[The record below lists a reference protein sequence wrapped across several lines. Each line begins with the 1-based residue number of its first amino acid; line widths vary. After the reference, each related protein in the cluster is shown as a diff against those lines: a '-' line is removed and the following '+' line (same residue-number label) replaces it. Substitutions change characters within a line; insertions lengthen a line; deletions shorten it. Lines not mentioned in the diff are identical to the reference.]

1 MPQKDPE
8 AYKAYQKAYQREYYL
23 KNREQRIAN
32 AKVQNAAHRQRLLST
47 VREAKSAP
55 CADCKVSY
63 PYYVMQFDHV
73 RGVKLFNIANA
84 SGGRRS
90 MKSLQDEIDKCDV
103 VCANC
108 HAARTWRRLVM
119 PV

>member
-8 AYKAYQKAYQREYYL
+8 VYKAYQQAYQLEYYL
-23 KNREQRIAN
+23 KNRDKRIAN
-32 AKVQNAAHRQRLLST
+32 AKAQNAAHRLKLIAT
-47 VREAKSAP
+47 VRGAKDVP
-55 CADCKVSY
+55 CADCDIKY

-73 RGVKLFNIANA
+73 RGVKLFNIADA
-84 SGGRRS
+84 CGGRRS
-90 MKSLQDEIDKCDV
+90 MKSVLEEIAKCDI

-108 HAARTWRRLVM
+108 HATRTWTRSNM